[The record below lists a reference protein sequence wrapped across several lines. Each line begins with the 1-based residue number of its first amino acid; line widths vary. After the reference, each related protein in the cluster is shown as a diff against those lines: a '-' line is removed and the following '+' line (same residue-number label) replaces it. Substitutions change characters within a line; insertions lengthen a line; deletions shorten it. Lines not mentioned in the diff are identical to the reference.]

1 MLLKPRFMH
10 KDILDTTWSHHY
22 FKFKDWM
29 WEVQQYQVM
38 YTLYQQ
44 AKSLKQQPTDLYG
57 IFLDCLLLIIQL
69 FGKVDDSLCF
79 RPTVGLQ
86 R

>member
-1 MLLKPRFMH
+1 
-10 KDILDTTWSHHY
+10 
-22 FKFKDWM
+22 M

-44 AKSLKQQPTDLYG
+44 AKSPKQQPTDLYG

-69 FGKVDDSLCF
+69 FGKVDDSLRF